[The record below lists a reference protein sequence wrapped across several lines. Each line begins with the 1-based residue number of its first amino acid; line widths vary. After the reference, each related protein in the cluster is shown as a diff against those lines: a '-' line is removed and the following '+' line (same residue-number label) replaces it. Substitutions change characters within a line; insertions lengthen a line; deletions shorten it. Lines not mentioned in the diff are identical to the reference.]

1 MKRSLGWSLVL
12 AGCLSLI
19 TVTTQAADRLYL
31 LAGQS
36 NMMGKGRTHELP
48 PAYKTTPANVTF
60 YYQGRPRDLAKFN
73 SFGPEVVFAHEVA
86 RAFPHDHHIIIK
98 QAATGSSVAQW
109 QPGQGL
115 YKSLL
120 RQIDFSLP
128 DDHVPVTAVLWMQGE
143 SDARTVAQANQYAPM
158 LSRFIQT
165 LRQDTASPN
174 SLFIL
179 GKVNPDVPN
188 AFPMLAKVQASQ
200 QLIQQTTPRTLMIS
214 TDGLTKLQDQL
225 HYDAKGQ
232 MELGRR
238 FAQAY
243 ISHAH

>member
-1 MKRSLGWSLVL
+1 MKQRFGLGFFFIV
-12 AGCLSLI
+12 CLGLI
-19 TVTTQAADRLYL
+19 SVSAQAAERIYL

-48 PAYKTTPANVTF
+48 AAYKTTPANVTF
-60 YYQGRPRDLAKFN
+60 YYQGRPRALAKFA

-86 RAFPHDHHIIIK
+86 RAFPHDQHIIIK
-98 QAATGSSVAQW
+98 LAATGSSITQW
-109 QPGQGL
+109 QPGKGL

-120 RQIDFSLP
+120 RQMNFSLP
-128 DDHVPVTAVLWMQGE
+128 EDHAPVTAILWMQGE
-143 SDARTVAQANQYAPM
+143 SDARNAAQANQYAPL
-158 LSRFIQT
+158 LSRFIQA
-165 LRQDTASPN
+165 LRQDTDSPN

-179 GKVNPDVPN
+179 GKVNPEVPN

-200 QLIQQTTPRTLMIS
+200 RLIQQNTPRTLMIT
-214 TDGLTKLQDQL
+214 TDGLSKLQDQL
-225 HYDAKGQ
+225 HYDAQGQ

-243 ISHAH
+243 ISHAR